1 MSIKQRA
8 KPKNRSG
15 WIMLA
20 ITIILYVV
28 IAFLEPS
35 LAFSSL
41 SKSLD
46 ILKMITPILL
56 IVLLI
61 MALLGTFINSKSIV
75 KNLGEGSGVRGWI
88 ISLAGGVL
96 SHGSTYIWY
105 PILSELRNAGAREGL
120 IVAFFYAR
128 AIKLPWVPVMIGY
141 FGFSFTLL
149 LTIYI
154 LLGAWIQGLIAN
166 KIIIKKKF

>member
-1 MSIKQRA
+1 MSIKKKG

-15 WIMLA
+15 WVMLS

-35 LAFSSL
+35 LAISSL
-41 SKSLD
+41 NKSLG
-46 ILKMITPILL
+46 ILKTILPILL

-75 KNLGEGSGVRGWI
+75 KHLGEGSGVRGWI

-128 AIKLPWVPVMIGY
+128 AIKLPWIPVMIGY
-141 FGFSFTLL
+141 FGFTFTLL
-149 LTIYI
+149 LSIYI
-154 LLGAWIQGLIAN
+154 LLGAWVQGIIAN
-166 KIIIKKKF
+166 KIIKKRKF